1 MAESKKKAPF
11 LMYKGRPLVRKG
23 NTLYYGSMA
32 EPFVIMMQITS
43 TKKVKELEVANKVTV
58 QLMNTDP
65 DVRPRERIVKK
76 AKRMVY
82 TMRWTSAP
90 SGWIARCKKAK
101 SRATQRSGAYP
112 WENQTGRYGNW
123 PGRPVFCSFS
133 PAEYFVT
140 QFIMIAHRLSF

>member
-1 MAESKKKAPF
+1 
-11 LMYKGRPLVRKG
+11 MYKGRPLVRKG

-32 EPFVIMMQITS
+32 DPFVIMMQITS

-76 AKRMVY
+76 KRKKWFIRCDGRRLHLVRSRAAKKLNHGQR
-82 TMRWTSAP
+82 SAP
-90 SGWIARCKKAK
+90 
-101 SRATQRSGAYP
+101 GAYP

-123 PGRPVFCSFS
+123 PGRPVFLLIL
-133 PAEYFVT
+133 T
-140 QFIMIAHRLSF
+140 R

>member
-1 MAESKKKAPF
+1 MAGSKKKAPF

-43 TKKVKELEVANKVTV
+43 TKKVKELDVANKVTV

-76 AKRMVY
+76 SEKNGLYDAMDVGSIWLDR
-82 TMRWTSAP
+82 ALQ
-90 SGWIARCKKAK
+90 K
-101 SRATQRSGAYP
+101 S
-112 WENQTGRYGNW
+112 
-123 PGRPVFCSFS
+123 
-133 PAEYFVT
+133 
-140 QFIMIAHRLSF
+140 

>member
-76 AKRMVY
+76 SRKNGLYDAMDVGSIWLDR
-82 TMRWTSAP
+82 ALQ
-90 SGWIARCKKAK
+90 KAK
-101 SRATQRSGAYP
+101 SRQRSA
-112 WENQTGRYGNW
+112 
-123 PGRPVFCSFS
+123 PVHTRGKTKQGGMAIGQAALFFCSFS

-140 QFIMIAHRLSF
+140 QSIMIAHRLSF

>member
-1 MAESKKKAPF
+1 
-11 LMYKGRPLVRKG
+11 MYKGRPLVRKG

-76 AKRMVY
+76 SEKNGLYDAMDVGSIWLDR
-82 TMRWTSAP
+82 ALQ
-90 SGWIARCKKAK
+90 K
-101 SRATQRSGAYP
+101 S
-112 WENQTGRYGNW
+112 
-123 PGRPVFCSFS
+123 
-133 PAEYFVT
+133 
-140 QFIMIAHRLSF
+140 

>member
-23 NTLYYGSMA
+23 QYALLWQHGGTVCHYDADY
-32 EPFVIMMQITS
+32 QH
-43 TKKVKELEVANKVTV
+43 KKVKELEVANKVTV

-76 AKRMVY
+76 SEKNGLYDAMDVGSIWLDR
-82 TMRWTSAP
+82 ALQ
-90 SGWIARCKKAK
+90 KAK

>member
-1 MAESKKKAPF
+1 
-11 LMYKGRPLVRKG
+11 MYKGRPLVRKG

-76 AKRMVY
+76 SEKNGLYDAMDVGSI
-82 TMRWTSAP
+82 WLD
-90 SGWIARCKKAK
+90 
-101 SRATQRSGAYP
+101 RALQ
-112 WENQTGRYGNW
+112 
-123 PGRPVFCSFS
+123 
-133 PAEYFVT
+133 
-140 QFIMIAHRLSF
+140 LSLIHI

>member
-11 LMYKGRPLVRKG
+11 LMYKGRPLVCKG

-76 AKRMVY
+76 SEKNGLYDAMDVGSIWLDR
-82 TMRWTSAP
+82 ALQ
-90 SGWIARCKKAK
+90 K
-101 SRATQRSGAYP
+101 S
-112 WENQTGRYGNW
+112 
-123 PGRPVFCSFS
+123 
-133 PAEYFVT
+133 
-140 QFIMIAHRLSF
+140 